1 MKAVQVIDPGTG
13 LQSLGLS
20 LEPLTKPQLL
30 PLGYSQLESYGG
42 GDQHLGQ
49 LLTTALPEA

>member
-1 MKAVQVIDPGTG
+1 MKALQVIDPHTS

-30 PLGYSQLESYGG
+30 PLGYSQLESYV
-42 GDQHLGQ
+42 GDQQLGQ